1 MLAALALAWRQLAA
15 QRLRLAMALA
25 GVAFAVVLMLMQI
38 GFRTALTASSVRFHE
53 RLRADVVLINPQSRY
68 LVMMRSFPRRRL
80 DQARGAPGVASVS
93 AVYTGFPFWD
103 AGDASTA
110 RNIFVMAFDP
120 DRPALDLPDVQR
132 QLHELRLPNRAL
144 FDRKSRPEFGPVARR
159 VESGERVEC
168 ELNDKRFR
176 VAGLF
181 ELGTSFGVDG
191 SMLVSDE
198 SFLEIY
204 PGRPP
209 GLIELGLVRA
219 EPGVDPAA
227 LRDHLRSALPSD
239 VTALTLADFVA
250 RERAYWDEVT
260 PVGYVFFFGVLLGF
274 GVGSVI
280 VAQILFADV
289 TDHLSEYATMKA
301 IGYSDAFLYLVVFG
315 QSLVLG
321 LLGYLPGMAAALALY
336 RLAEGA
342 TGLPMEATPGI
353 LLLVLGLTVAMCGLS
368 GALAMRRVQAADPAE
383 IF

>member
-15 QRLRLAMALA
+15 QRLRLVMALA
-25 GVAFAVVLMLMQI
+25 GVAFAVVLMLMQM

-103 AGDASTA
+103 AGDSSSA

-120 DRPALDLPDVQR
+120 DRPALDLPDVER
-132 QLHELRLPNRAL
+132 QLHDLRVPNRAL
-144 FDRKSRPEFGPVARR
+144 FDRRSRPEFGPVARR

-168 ELNDKRFR
+168 ELNDKRFI
-176 VAGLF
+176 VTGLF

-191 SMLVSDE
+191 SMLMSDE
-198 SFLEIY
+198 SFLDVY

-209 GLIELGLVRA
+209 GLIELGLVRTR
-219 EPGVDPAA
+219 PGVDPVA
-227 LRDHLRSALPSD
+227 LRDYLRRTLPPD

-250 RERAYWDEVT
+250 REEAYWDEVT

-289 TDHLSEYATMKA
+289 TDHLAEYATLKA
-301 IGYSDAFLYLVVFG
+301 IGYDDRFLYGVVLC
-315 QSLVLG
+315 QSVVLG
-321 LLGYLPGMAAALALY
+321 LLGYAPGAAAALALY
-336 RLAEGA
+336 RVAADA
-342 TGLPMEATPGI
+342 TGLPMHASPSV

-368 GALAMRRVQAADPAE
+368 GVVAMRRVHAADPAE